1 MQVPRR
7 DYAKALAEC
16 LRRSPAV
23 AILGP
28 RQCGK
33 STLARRFLDT
43 QRGRSTVL
51 DLERP
56 ADLARLS
63 AAPEEDLGRLQ
74 HTHRFI
80 CIDEV
85 QRLPSLFALLRPLLD
100 DRERRARYLLLGSA
114 APHIVRGV
122 SESLAGRVAFLDL
135 TPLLSCEI
143 DATEGMRQRLWVRG
157 GLPPS
162 FLSRSAEASWR
173 WREDYVRTFLER
185 DIPTLGFRVP
195 APTLRRFWT
204 MLAHLHGGLFNA
216 SEIAAGLGVSPPAV
230 GRYLDLLEGTFMIRR
245 LPPYWANIGK
255 RLVKAPKVYVRD
267 AGVVHSLLGIR
278 DWNSLRSHPKLGASW
293 EGWVIEQ
300 IVGTLRAAGEIVQ
313 PYFWRTHAG
322 AEVDLLLDMRGRL
335 IPIEIKLGH
344 EPRLTRA
351 LVQCCTDL
359 AVARGFVLHAGP
371 ASFPLSASVQALSAT
386 LLHRPAQLLSALL
399 ERRPAHLR

>member
-1 MQVPRR
+1 MRLARR
-7 DYAKALAEC
+7 DYANALAKR
-16 LRRSPAV
+16 LRHAPAV

-33 STLARRFLDT
+33 STLARAFLDA
-43 QRGRSTVL
+43 QGGRSTVF

-56 ADLARLS
+56 ADLTRLS

-74 HTHRFI
+74 RTQRYI
-80 CIDEV
+80 CLDEI
-85 QRLPSLFALLRPLLD
+85 QRMPSIFALLRPLLD
-100 DRERRARYLLLGSA
+100 DRQRRARYLLLGSA
-114 APHIVRGV
+114 SPHIVRSV
-122 SESLAGRVAFLDL
+122 SEGLAGRVSFLDL
-135 TPLLSCEI
+135 TPLLAAEI
-143 DATEGMRQRLWVRG
+143 EATERMRQRLWVRG

-162 FLSRSAEASWR
+162 FLARTGEVSWQ
-173 WREDYVRTFLER
+173 WREDYVRTLLER
-185 DIPTLGFRVP
+185 DIPNLGVRVP

-216 SEIAAGLGVSPPAV
+216 SELAAGLGVSPPAV

-255 RLVKAPKVYVRD
+255 RLIKAPKVYVRD
-267 AGVVHSLLGIR
+267 AGVLHSLLGIR
-278 DWNSLRSHPKLGASW
+278 DWNGLRSHPKLGASW

-300 IVGTLRAAGEIVQ
+300 IIGTLRAAGESVQ

-322 AEVDLLLDMRGRL
+322 AEVDLLLEIRGRL

-359 AVARGFVLHAGP
+359 KLARAFVVHSGP
-371 ASFPLSASVQALSAT
+371 SSFPLSAAVEALSAS
-386 LLHRPAQLLSALL
+386 LLHRPADLLATLL
-399 ERRPAHLR
+399 GRKVR